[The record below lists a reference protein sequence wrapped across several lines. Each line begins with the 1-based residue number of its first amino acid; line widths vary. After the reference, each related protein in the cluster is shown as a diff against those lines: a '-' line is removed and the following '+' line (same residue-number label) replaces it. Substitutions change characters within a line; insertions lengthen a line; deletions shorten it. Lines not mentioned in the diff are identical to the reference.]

1 MMKGLSYFLPALSL
15 AFTSW
20 LPASVQLSF
29 FVTGVTGFIQAQLFR
44 NEAFRAR
51 FNLTPMP
58 KRPTALDAFAEV
70 PAAAE
75 PSPYQPHI
83 ITASKTPKDVV
94 YEPPRE
100 APKTTLLSGLTREVK
115 SGVEAVRT
123 SARQTLK
130 SAKKSAKEMAGQDA
144 PEGKKTKNQIKQAQE
159 YEKKRRAEESKKRQ
173 EMDQERR
180 ARREVRKMRGEGR

>member
-94 YEPPRE
+94 YEPPQE

-130 SAKKSAKEMAGQDA
+130 SAKEMAGQDA
-144 PEGKKTKNQIKQAQE
+144 PDGKKTKNQITQAQE

-180 ARREVRKMRGEGR
+180 ARREARKMREGR